1 MRHITIILISF
12 IFAYYYQVTGDNTKL
27 QKDNKS
33 FSNVTIEE
41 HENMIYIVNHNSYDW
56 IVLPGK
62 DILFIDRYPNTET
75 QRQQINSKKKNNV
88 NNQRNSKPTAEKK
101 DVNLLKTKIKQT
113 ENEIKETKQENDKNR
128 TLANLLFICSDKYKN
143 FEKEF
148 NDKFKEVD
156 DIWLVLGN
164 DGQYNPY
171 IERFSAINWL
181 FWGSNPVPEKI
192 LSISGD
198 YFNVHNWEYLSNYLP
213 KKISYIAVD
222 FNELIC
228 LKNKNEI
235 INISSNILK
244 KGGIFCI
251 EDIFDIKKQKF
262 SNFSEKDVNS
272 LSKNFDIKY
281 ALYDGFVASLPY
293 TSNMSKSYKNT
304 LFKGIE
310 KVLLKLS
317 ISTSE
322 EKKAIGLNLSTS
334 QLQQFK
340 TLSEDMIR
348 YIISDIIYDSTLG
361 KNIVTYNALSE
372 EIKKIEEEIGGLT
385 TEIDSIN
392 KDIENFNKINQLK
405 SSAMNKF
412 NNLLDKGS
420 SLIKKV
426 KGLTQ
431 SKKSMKKISNIS
443 KESNVEQ
450 VFTTKL
456 DEKNK
461 KLLDKNQTL
470 TMLKS
475 KIIYLKTEMADLS
488 KLILRQNNNLFNQFS
503 FDKLLNRYMD
513 YKRNNVDDIINDSK
527 VIEESFN
534 NVMKDKDSND
544 FLAKIEKLVDSIKN
558 GWSPKLILNNSLPFE
573 QLLQFTKHM
582 VEPSARVLIVLVKK

>member
-1 MRHITIILISF
+1 MS
-12 IFAYYYQVTGDNTKL
+12 
-27 QKDNKS
+27 
-33 FSNVTIEE
+33 
-41 HENMIYIVNHNSYDW
+41 
-56 IVLPGK
+56 
-62 DILFIDRYPNTET
+62 
-75 QRQQINSKKKNNV
+75 
-88 NNQRNSKPTAEKK
+88 
-101 DVNLLKTKIKQT
+101 KTKIRQT
-113 ENEIKETKQENDKNR
+113 ENKRKEIKQEDDKNR
-128 TLANLLFICSDKYKN
+128 TSVNLLFICSDKYKN
-143 FEKEF
+143 FKEEF
-148 NDKFKEVD
+148 SDKFKEID

-198 YFNVHNWEYLSNYLP
+198 YFNVRNWEYLSNYLP
-213 KKISYIAVD
+213 KKISYIAAD

-235 INISSNILK
+235 INISSNALK

-251 EDIFDIKKQKF
+251 EDIFDIKNQKF
-262 SNFSEKDVNS
+262 FNFSEKDVNV

-317 ISTSE
+317 ISTLE
-322 EKKAIGLNLSTS
+322 EKESIGLNLSTK
-334 QLQQFK
+334 QLRQFK
-340 TLSEDMIR
+340 TLSEDMVK

-361 KNIVTYNALSE
+361 RNIITYNALNE
-372 EIKKIEEEIGGLT
+372 EIKKVEEEINGLT

-405 SSAMNKF
+405 NSAMSKF
-412 NNLLDKGS
+412 NNLLDKGN

-426 KGLTQ
+426 KDLTK
-431 SKKSMKKISNIS
+431 SKKSMKKISNVS
-443 KESNVEQ
+443 KENDVGQ

-461 KLLDKNQTL
+461 NLLDKNQTL
-470 TMLKS
+470 TILKS
-475 KIIYLKTEMADLS
+475 KITYLKTEMTDLS
-488 KLILRQNNNLFNQFS
+488 KLILRQNNNLFNQFGL
-503 FDKLLNRYMD
+503 DKLLNRYMG
-513 YKRNNVDDIINDSK
+513 YKRNNIDDIINDSK
-527 VIEESFN
+527 VIEESLN

-544 FLAKIEKLVDSIKN
+544 ILAKIEKLADSIKN
-558 GWSPKLILNNSLPFE
+558 GWSPKLILNNSFSFK